1 MFIQVANPSSCC
13 PPTPTSFLPPR
24 LGFSGRGGRQ
34 PVVAMAKAELVERI
48 KALQRSDPAA
58 KQAWWDYCDNNLQGA
73 KDPNRHEDYT
83 LQDFLTQY
91 ESGGPAIGASR
102 SVPPRY
108 PSARPVFS
116 RPPRP
121 SGLAAEVRNM
131 MAPIMAAPAAMHGSS
146 MHGSGMGSP
155 LVECVKTGQRSS
167 HHWKNA
173 WQAYCALYGN
183 SINDPAKH
191 EESFTRSF
199 LDYMGEVT
207 LKCLESQEGLD
218 EESTKRPFPF
228 AGIVA
233 APAAKRPRV
242 MQAQEQGGKAD
253 LVDKIKA
260 LQRTSP
266 ELKEAWWT
274 FCETELRGVKDP
286 NRHSE
291 EILQQFLAEY
301 AP

>member
-1 MFIQVANPSSCC
+1 
-13 PPTPTSFLPPR
+13 
-24 LGFSGRGGRQ
+24 
-34 PVVAMAKAELVERI
+34 MAKAELVERI
-48 KALQRSDPAA
+48 KALQRSDPQA
-58 KQAWWDYCDNNLQGA
+58 KQAWWDYCDNNLSGK

-91 ESGGPAIGASR
+91 ESGGPSAIGASR

-108 PSARPVFS
+108 PSAQPVFS

-121 SGLAAEVRNM
+121 TGLAAEVRNM
-131 MAPIMAAPAAMHGSS
+131 MAPIMAAPAAMHGS
-146 MHGSGMGSP
+146 MGSMQSNP

-183 SINDPAKH
+183 AINDPAKH

-207 LKCLESQEGLD
+207 VKCLESQEGFD
-218 EESTKRPFPF
+218 EESTKRPF

-242 MQAQEQGGKAD
+242 IQDQTGKAD

-260 LQRTSP
+260 LQRSSP

-274 FCETELRGVKDP
+274 FCDTELSGIKDP

-291 EILQQFLAEY
+291 DILQQFLAEY